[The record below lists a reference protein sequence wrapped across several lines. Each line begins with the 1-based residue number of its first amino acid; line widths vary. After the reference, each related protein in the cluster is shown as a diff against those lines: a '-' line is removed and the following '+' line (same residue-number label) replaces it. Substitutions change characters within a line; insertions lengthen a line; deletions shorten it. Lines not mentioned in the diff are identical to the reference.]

1 MCIRDRWEVGKL
13 TFYEPDMETFSC
25 LKTAKEAIR
34 RGKLYPTLMNCAN
47 ELAVQL
53 FLDGKISFLQIAEL
67 NQRVLEL
74 DGRGEVTAVSYTH
87 LVSAAICWSFAAVPA
102 SRFSVR

>member
-1 MCIRDRWEVGKL
+1 
-13 TFYEPDMETFSC
+13 
-25 LKTAKEAIR
+25 
-34 RGKLYPTLMNCAN
+34 MNCAN

-74 DGRGEVTAVSYTH
+74 DGSGEVTVENILNAE
-87 LVSAAICWSFAAVPA
+87 AAAREFVLSSI
-102 SRFSVR
+102 

>member
-1 MCIRDRWEVGKL
+1 MGKL
-13 TFYEPDMETFSC
+13 TFYEPDEENFSC

-53 FLDGKISFLQIAEL
+53 FLEGKISFLQIAEL
-67 NQRVLEL
+67 NERVLEL
-74 DGRGEVTAVSYTH
+74 DGSWRGHGGEYPQCRGGSPE
-87 LVSAAICWSFAAVPA
+87 LVLSSI
-102 SRFSVR
+102 